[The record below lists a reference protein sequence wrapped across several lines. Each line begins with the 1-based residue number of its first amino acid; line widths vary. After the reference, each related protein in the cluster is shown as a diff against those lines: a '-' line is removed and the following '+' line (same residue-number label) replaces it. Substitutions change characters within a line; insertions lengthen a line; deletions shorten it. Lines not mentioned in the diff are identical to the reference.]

1 VVTAAWEA
9 VARAAGIGDGT
20 SLLDLGCG
28 DGAFCAFAAG
38 RGAIVHG
45 LDVEPDAIAEAL
57 ETVPGADL
65 RLGLMESLPWADASF
80 DVVTS
85 FNGLQYALD
94 PELALAEAARV
105 LRPSGR
111 IAVCKWGPPAGNEFF
126 AFLASFGAGGVR
138 ADHLSATDPVED
150 AIRASRLEVVLTA
163 DVPAPIEL
171 AGEAALADSLARAG
185 IAADPI
191 APPGAMSP
199 DEAAVPYRRADGTY
213 RFENRLRFWVL
224 RSSR

>member
-1 VVTAAWEA
+1 VLAAAWDA
-9 VARAAGIGDGT
+9 VADAAGIGDGT

-28 DGAFCAFAAG
+28 DGSFCAFAAR

-45 LDVEPDAIAEAL
+45 LDAEPDAIAAAL

-85 FNGLQYALD
+85 FNGVQYALD
-94 PELALAEAARV
+94 PGLALGEAARV
-105 LRPSGR
+105 VRPGGR

-138 ADHLSATDPVED
+138 ADDLPASDPVED
-150 AIRASRLEVVLTA
+150 EIRASGLEVLVTA
-163 DVPAPIEL
+163 DVPARIEL
-171 AGEAALADSLARAG
+171 RSDAALADSLSRAG
-185 IAADPI
+185 IGADPI
-191 APPGAMSP
+191 APPGATS
-199 DEAAVPYRRADGTY
+199 AAAAAAAYRQADGTY
-213 RFENRLRFWVL
+213 RFENQLRFWVL
-224 RSSR
+224 RSGR